1 MEGLCRRDDVILQLH
16 AVRHA
21 LAAGRLEDALE
32 LFDRSLHLT
41 AATQVDL
48 RDDHEYG
55 HLESERQTQVLL
67 RRAHC
72 TTIEQN
78 KVTEDKTS
86 DSGVSNRNSVHLI
99 LSHYITAM

>member
-16 AVRHA
+16 PVRHA
-21 LAAGRLEDALE
+21 LAAGRLEDALQ
-32 LFDRSLHLT
+32 LFDRSLHLA

-48 RDDHEYG
+48 RDDHEYW

-72 TTIEQN
+72 STQERN
-78 KVTEDKTS
+78 KVTGEKTN

-99 LSHYITAM
+99 LSHCITAM